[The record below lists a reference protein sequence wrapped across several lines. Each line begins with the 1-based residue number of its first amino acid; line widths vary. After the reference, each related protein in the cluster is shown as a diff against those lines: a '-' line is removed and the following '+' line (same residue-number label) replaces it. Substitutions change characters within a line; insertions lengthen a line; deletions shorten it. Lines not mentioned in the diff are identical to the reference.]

1 MDNVEQSISSAMREM
16 AQETERKN
24 IRLGMAL
31 AVVINSYY
39 WGDLLAYLKG
49 DDEHNGSMYFCNLKP
64 LYDEYGYEKV
74 NKALLEIDKEKR
86 LEMDKEKSAN
96 E

>member
-1 MDNVEQSISSAMREM
+1 METEEMKTEEVKFNLTEIFKAEREK
-16 AQETERKN
+16 EERKN
-24 IRLGMAL
+24 IRLGMAI
-31 AVVINSYY
+31 AAVINSYY
-39 WGDLLAYLKG
+39 AKDLIAYLKG

-86 LEMDKEKSAN
+86 AN